1 MSGSMHSVFSGLK
14 VTFDTPLSRFSTVR
28 IGGGARIFV
37 RAGSEE
43 DVRLFLEAC
52 HAAGCRYF
60 ILGGGSNVLFDD
72 RGFDGAVLHFGRE
85 MAQIYRE
92 GNRVLA
98 QSGARLYGI
107 YDCCRY
113 YDLGGGEFLRNI
125 PASLGGAI
133 YNNAGCFGHDMSC
146 ITEKI
151 YAVSRREKKVFEKDE
166 AEFAYRKS
174 FFQKNREWIITGAL
188 LNFHEG
194 FDEAAAE
201 EISFR
206 KRKTQPLGSP
216 SLGSVFKREGD
227 VIPAMVIDRLGLK
240 GLCVGGAQVSRVHAN
255 FIVNAT
261 RKATCDDY
269 LSLME
274 IITGEVERYAGVI
287 LTPEVE
293 HLEYRGGFFV

>member
-92 GNRVLA
+92 GNRVFA

-107 YDCCRY
+107 YDCCRIMIS
-113 YDLGGGEFLRNI
+113 EEENFL
-125 PASLGGAI
+125 
-133 YNNAGCFGHDMSC
+133 
-146 ITEKI
+146 
-151 YAVSRREKKVFEKDE
+151 
-166 AEFAYRKS
+166 
-174 FFQKNREWIITGAL
+174 
-188 LNFHEG
+188 
-194 FDEAAAE
+194 
-201 EISFR
+201 EISLLR
-206 KRKTQPLGSP
+206 WEAPYTTTP
-216 SLGSVFKREGD
+216 V
-227 VIPAMVIDRLGLK
+227 
-240 GLCVGGAQVSRVHAN
+240 VSGM
-255 FIVNAT
+255 T
-261 RKATCDDY
+261 
-269 LSLME
+269 
-274 IITGEVERYAGVI
+274 
-287 LTPEVE
+287 
-293 HLEYRGGFFV
+293 